1 MAYAAFNAAL
11 SFLVV
16 GGLMLSANPL
26 ARRIGLVDRP
36 GGRKAHDG
44 DIPVTGGPAV
54 AIGAMLPALI
64 VLPLTPQLASLAIAM
79 SILLVV
85 GVLDDLYDLNWLYR
99 IVAQMAAALV
109 LVYVGDVKVEQI
121 GSAFGIDQA
130 RLGSFAV
137 PFTILATVGLI
148 NALNM
153 SDGIDGLAGSLTL
166 CAVVM
171 LLSAAIY
178 SGNLQLVGELVFA
191 AGAIAGFLA
200 FNLRRPGQPKARAFL
215 GNSGSAIIG
224 LIIAYAS
231 FRLTQSP
238 THPVTPVLAP
248 FLIAPPVID
257 AIALVLRRLANRK
270 SPVAADRSHVH
281 HILLDGGF
289 RVSDVVLIVCTGSLA
304 IGLLAALALRVN
316 VPEPAFIVIYLSML
330 AIYFA
335 VTRHP
340 DLTARRIRA
349 LRQALNDRLSG
360 GRTPVALPDDSPCDR
375 SNAE

>member
-1 MAYAAFNAAL
+1 MLLAAFNTAL

-16 GGLMLSANPL
+16 GGLILSVNPI
-26 ARRIGLVDRP
+26 ARRVGLVDRP

-44 DIPVTGGPAV
+44 DVPVTGGPAV
-54 AIGAMLPALI
+54 AIGVLLPALI
-64 VLPLTPQLASLAIAM
+64 MLPFTPQLASLAIAM
-79 SILLVV
+79 GVLLVV
-85 GVLDDLYDLNWLYR
+85 GVLDDLYDLNWLFR
-99 IVAQMAAALV
+99 IVAQVAAALV

-121 GSAFGIDQA
+121 GSAFGIEQA

-137 PFTILATVGLI
+137 PFTVLATVGLI

-153 SDGIDGLAGSLTL
+153 IDGIDGLAGSLTL

-178 SGNLQLVGELVFA
+178 SGNLQLVGELLFA

-200 FNLRRPGQPKARAFL
+200 FNLRRPGQPRARAFL

-224 LIIAYAS
+224 LIIAWAS

-257 AIALVLRRLANRK
+257 AITLALRRMANRK
-270 SPVAADRSHVH
+270 SPVSADRSHVH

-289 RVSDVVLIVCTGSLA
+289 RVSDVVLIICTGSLA
-304 IGLLAALALRVN
+304 TGLLAALALRAN
-316 VPEPAFIVIYLSML
+316 VPEPAFIAIYLAML

-340 DLTARRIRA
+340 DRTARRIRA
-349 LRQALNDRLSG
+349 IRQALNDRLSAG
-360 GRTPVALPDDSPCDR
+360 KSTIVVPDESSSDR
-375 SNAE
+375 PNAE

>member
-1 MAYAAFNAAL
+1 MLLAAFNTAL

-16 GGLMLSANPL
+16 GGFILSVNPI

-44 DIPVTGGPAV
+44 DVPVTGGPAV
-54 AIGAMLPALI
+54 AVGVLLPALI
-64 VLPLTPQLASLAIAM
+64 MLPFTPQLSSLAIAM
-79 SILLVV
+79 GVLLVV
-85 GVLDDLYDLNWLYR
+85 GVLDDLYDLNWLFR
-99 IVAQMAAALV
+99 IVAQVAAALV

-121 GSAFGIDQA
+121 GSAFGIEQA

-137 PFTILATVGLI
+137 PFTVLATVGLI

-153 SDGIDGLAGSLTL
+153 IDGIDGLAGSLTL

-178 SGNLQLVGELVFA
+178 SGNLQLVGELLFA

-200 FNLRRPGQPKARAFL
+200 FNLRRPGQPRARAFL

-224 LIIAYAS
+224 LIIAWAS

-257 AIALVLRRLANRK
+257 AITLALRRMANRK
-270 SPVAADRSHVH
+270 SPVSADRSHVH

-289 RVSDVVLIVCTGSLA
+289 RVSDVVLIICTGSLA
-304 IGLLAALALRVN
+304 TGLLAALALRAN
-316 VPEPAFIVIYLSML
+316 VPEPAFIAIYLAML

-335 VTRHP
+335 MTRHP
-340 DLTARRIRA
+340 DRTARRIRA
-349 LRQALNDRLSG
+349 MRQALNDRLSAG
-360 GRTPVALPDDSPCDR
+360 KNAIVVPDESSSDR
-375 SNAE
+375 PNAE

>member
-1 MAYAAFNAAL
+1 MLLAAFNTAL

-16 GGLMLSANPL
+16 GGLILSVNPI
-26 ARRIGLVDRP
+26 ARRVGLVDRP

-44 DIPVTGGPAV
+44 DVPVTGGPAV
-54 AIGAMLPALI
+54 AIGVLLPALI
-64 VLPLTPQLASLAIAM
+64 MLPFTPQLASLAIAM
-79 SILLVV
+79 GVLLVV
-85 GVLDDLYDLNWLYR
+85 GVLDDLYDLNWLFR
-99 IVAQMAAALV
+99 IVAQVAAALV

-121 GSAFGIDQA
+121 GSAFGIEQA

-137 PFTILATVGLI
+137 PFTVLATVGLI

-153 SDGIDGLAGSLTL
+153 IDGIDGLAGSLTL

-178 SGNLQLVGELVFA
+178 SGNLQLVGELLFA

-200 FNLRRPGQPKARAFL
+200 FNLRRPGQPRARAFL

-224 LIIAYAS
+224 LIIAWAS

-257 AIALVLRRLANRK
+257 AITLALRRMANRK
-270 SPVAADRSHVH
+270 SPVSADRSHVH

-289 RVSDVVLIVCTGSLA
+289 RVSDVVLIICTGSLA
-304 IGLLAALALRVN
+304 TGLLAALALRAN
-316 VPEPAFIVIYLSML
+316 VPEPAFIAIYLAML

-340 DLTARRIRA
+340 DRTARRIRA
-349 LRQALNDRLSG
+349 IRQALNDRLSAG
-360 GRTPVALPDDSPCDR
+360 KNTIVVPDESSSDR
-375 SNAE
+375 PNAE